1 MSKQHKQQPLLQVK
15 NLVKEYV
22 ITNPLGRVTSRVKAV
37 NDVSFD
43 LYERETLGIVGES
56 GSGKSTTGRT
66 IIRLT
71 EATSGEVIFNGQ
83 NILALKEKEFLPIR
97 KHIQMIF
104 QDPNSSLNPRKR
116 IGDSIEEPMVIQKI
130 GNKEERQQRAFELLE
145 KVGLRKDHY
154 FRFPHEFSGGQRQ
167 RIGIARALA
176 VTPKI
181 VICDEPV
188 SALDVSIQSQVINL
202 MEDLQDEFGLA
213 YLFIAHDL
221 SVVRHISDRIA
232 VMYLGNIVE
241 LAPTDELFE
250 NPQHP
255 YTKTLLSAIPSVNPK
270 TRRERIVIKGDIPS
284 PTNLPTGCVF
294 HTRCPFAMDICKQKK
309 PEVTTLPNGHHVAC
323 HLQNNATNNTK

>member
-1 MSKQHKQQPLLQVK
+1 
-15 NLVKEYV
+15 
-22 ITNPLGRVTSRVKAV
+22 
-37 NDVSFD
+37 
-43 LYERETLGIVGES
+43 
-56 GSGKSTTGRT
+56 
-66 IIRLT
+66 
-71 EATSGEVIFNGQ
+71 
-83 NILALKEKEFLPIR
+83 
-97 KHIQMIF
+97 
-104 QDPNSSLNPRKR
+104 
-116 IGDSIEEPMVIQKI
+116 
-130 GNKEERQQRAFELLE
+130 
-145 KVGLRKDHY
+145 
-154 FRFPHEFSGGQRQ
+154 
-167 RIGIARALA
+167 
-176 VTPKI
+176 
-181 VICDEPV
+181 
-188 SALDVSIQSQVINL
+188 INL

-323 HLQNNATNNTK
+323 HLQNN

>member
-1 MSKQHKQQPLLQVK
+1 MSKQLERKPVLTVN
-15 NLVKEYV
+15 NLVKEYL
-22 ITNPLGRVTSRVKAV
+22 ITNPLGKVTSTVKAV
-37 NDVSFD
+37 NGISFD
-43 LYERETLGIVGES
+43 LYEKETLGIVGES

-71 EATSGEVIFNGQ
+71 DATSGEVIFNGKD
-83 NILALKEKEFLPIR
+83 ILQLKEKDFLPIR
-97 KHIQMIF
+97 KSIQMIF

-116 IGDSIEEPMVIQKI
+116 IGDSIEEPMIIQKI

-176 VTPKI
+176 VTPQI
-181 VICDEPV
+181 IICDEPV

-202 MEDLQDEFGLA
+202 MEDLQEEFGLS

-255 YTKTLLSAIPSVNPK
+255 YTKTLLSAIPTVNPN

-294 HTRCPFAMDICKQKK
+294 HTRCPFAMDICKKK
-309 PEVTTLPNGHHVAC
+309 VPEMRTLNNGHQVAC
-323 HLQNNATNNTK
+323 HLQEETN